1 MTAIID
7 QNEAFE
13 KKSSQKMNSSTKKSR
28 VKMIDPEKLEKFYSE
43 KKAELQRLKAEKAN
57 SKERPK

>member
-1 MTAIID
+1 
-7 QNEAFE
+7 
-13 KKSSQKMNSSTKKSR
+13 
-28 VKMIDPEKLEKFYSE
+28 MIDPEKLEKFYSE